1 MSEVFVIGGNHHNT
15 LGILRS
21 LGYKNIYSNLIL
33 IGNDK
38 DPYVKYSRFI
48 KELYLAVS
56 DEEAIKIL
64 LNIKH
69 NDLKPVVIAC
79 SDGASSLI
87 DSNRDNLRDYCLPG
101 SNIQGTI
108 TSMMNKETMSQ
119 LARDVGF
126 IVPASWKFEKGG
138 DDDLEV
144 VEYPCISKPLL
155 SKDGHKSD
163 IKICQNRRELEGFLR
178 NSSCLRFQLQNYIEK
193 DFEYQLIGLSLDA
206 GDIVIIPG
214 MSKCIRPCPGTNTGF
229 LHYEPLDNSKRQ
241 ISLCKDFIKKTGYS
255 GLFSIE
261 FIRDKEGHDYFMEM
275 NFRNDGNSICVTA
288 SGINLPYIWYLYCSG
303 GEWEK
308 ELASSN
314 FRPVYVMP
322 EFADFLTFAGRS
334 IPLTKWFS
342 DWKKTDQF
350 MEYDRL
356 DPKPFFV
363 EIKHLVQRAFKKV
376 IRNIKL

>member
-1 MSEVFVIGGNHHNT
+1 MKKSNHVDFLYIYLVFYIFWGWIFTKTVFESSALVYASFLMLFAGF
-15 LGILRS
+15 
-21 LGYKNIYSNLIL
+21 
-33 IGNDK
+33 
-38 DPYVKYSRFI
+38 FI
-48 KELYLAVS
+48 KSV
-56 DEEAIKIL
+56 
-64 LNIKH
+64 NH
-69 NDLKPVVIAC
+69 LKQ
-79 SDGASSLI
+79 GSSL
-87 DSNRDNLRDYCLPG
+87 
-101 SNIQGTI
+101 
-108 TSMMNKETMSQ
+108 
-119 LARDVGF
+119 V
-126 IVPASWKFEKGG
+126 
-138 DDDLEV
+138 
-144 VEYPCISKPLL
+144 
-155 SKDGHKSD
+155 
-163 IKICQNRRELEGFLR
+163 
-178 NSSCLRFQLQNYIEK
+178 
-193 DFEYQLIGLSLDA
+193 
-206 GDIVIIPG
+206 
-214 MSKCIRPCPGTNTGF
+214 
-229 LHYEPLDNSKRQ
+229 SKRQ

-303 GEWEK
+303 GEWKK